1 MNNYSSRPDQFYLS
15 VLQKKYLDNSNESE
29 NKKTFNVS
37 NFEQNIYIIDK
48 DEFTGRKS
56 NIESCL
62 SIEKNRIFLDY
73 FKYKYD
79 DYKNVCFDE
88 DKIKSIILNDGKNKR
103 SKTEVN
109 RNRPLKFDNIKNFIH
124 R

>member
-29 NKKTFNVS
+29 NKKTFNVR
-37 NFEQNIYIIDK
+37 NFEQNIDIIDK

>member
-1 MNNYSSRPDQFYLS
+1 LNNYSSRPDQFYLS

-29 NKKTFNVS
+29 NKKTFNVR
-37 NFEQNIYIIDK
+37 NFEQNIDIIDK

>member
-1 MNNYSSRPDQFYLS
+1 MNNYSARPDQFYLS
-15 VLQKKYLDNSNESE
+15 VLQKKYSDNPNEIE
-29 NKKTFNVS
+29 NNRTLKIS
-37 NFEQNIYIIDK
+37 NFERNIHIIDK
-48 DEFTGRKS
+48 DESEGHKWKNEFF
-56 NIESCL
+56 L

-73 FKYKYD
+73 FKYKYEN
-79 DYKNVCFDE
+79 YKNVCFVE
-88 DKIKSIILNDGKNKR
+88 ENIKNIILNDGKNKR